1 MTGSQCFSRE
11 NKMKVT
17 ILGAGL
23 VGAPMARDLAA
34 GGEFEV
40 SVADISPGA
49 LSRLDD
55 IPGIIGV
62 PADLSDSETVR
73 NLAAGSDYVINAT
86 PGFMGHSV
94 LRSVIE
100 AGVDVVDI
108 AFFPEDPFDLDGLAR
123 DNGVTAIVDC
133 GVAPGMSNVLVS
145 HAARKLDRA
154 DRALIYVGGL
164 PSRRDWPWEY
174 KAGFSPI
181 DVLEEYTRP
190 ARYVENG
197 RLVTR
202 PALSDPEYLDF
213 PGIGTL
219 ESFNSDG
226 LRSLASTMDIPDMK
240 EKTLRYPGHIEKIM
254 VLRES
259 GFFSTGEIEIGGARI
274 RPLDF
279 TARLLFPLWEL
290 SEDDRDMTVMKV
302 IVEGTKNGEAAGYE
316 YFLLDRHD
324 EISGVHSM
332 ARTTGYTATVA
343 LRMLAEG
350 IYKRKGIVAPEF
362 IGEIAVCVD
371 YLLAGLKER
380 GVIYTER
387 PVAPGPALV

>member
-1 MTGSQCFSRE
+1 MIRE
-11 NKMKVT
+11 NDMKVT

-23 VGAPMARDLAA
+23 VGGPMARDLAKD
-34 GGEFEV
+34 GDFEV
-40 SVADISPGA
+40 TIADISSEN

-55 IPGIIGV
+55 VPAIGKV
-62 PADLSDSETVR
+62 RADLSDDEKVKKLT
-73 NLAAGSDYVINAT
+73 AAADYVINAT

-108 AFFPEDPFDLDGLAR
+108 AFFPEDPFTLDTLAR
-123 DNGVTAIVDC
+123 ERGVTAIVDC

-145 HAARKLDRA
+145 HAAGMLDEALRV
-154 DRALIYVGGL
+154 LIYVGGL
-164 PSRRDWPWEY
+164 PIRRTWPWEY

-226 LRSLASTMDIPDMK
+226 LRTLAETMDINDMK
-240 EKTLRYPGHIEKIM
+240 EKTLRYPGHIEKIA

-259 GFFSTGEIEIGGARI
+259 GFFSTEEIEIGGTKI

-290 SEDDRDMTVMKV
+290 AEEFREYARRGGQVFVSTHSPDFLNATKLEEVFWLVKKDGFSEVRRASQDEQIRAYMSAGDQMGYLWKQGFF
-302 IVEGTKNGEAAGYE
+302 EG
-316 YFLLDRHD
+316 
-324 EISGVHSM
+324 S
-332 ARTTGYTATVA
+332 
-343 LRMLAEG
+343 
-350 IYKRKGIVAPEF
+350 AP
-362 IGEIAVCVD
+362 
-371 YLLAGLKER
+371 R
-380 GVIYTER
+380 
-387 PVAPGPALV
+387 

>member
-1 MTGSQCFSRE
+1 M
-11 NKMKVT
+11 NVI

-23 VGAPMARDLAA
+23 VGGPMARDLAA
-34 GGEFEV
+34 DGDFEV
-40 SVADISPGA
+40 SVADISGEA
-49 LSRLDD
+49 LSKLDD
-55 IPGIIGV
+55 FPGIGKIQ
-62 PADLSDSETVR
+62 ADLSNSEKVKELT
-73 NLAAGSDYVINAT
+73 AGCDYVINAT

-100 AGVDVVDI
+100 TGTNVVDI
-108 AFFPEDPFDLDGLAR
+108 AFSPEDPFDLDGLAR
-123 DNGVTAIVDC
+123 EHGVTAIVDC

-145 HAARKLDRA
+145 YAARRLDRA
-154 DRALIYVGGL
+154 ESALIYVGGL
-164 PSRRDWPWEY
+164 PVRRNWPWEY

-190 ARYVENG
+190 ARYFENG
-197 RLVTR
+197 RLVIR

-226 LRSLASTMDIPDMK
+226 LRTLAATLDIPDMK
-240 EKTLRYPGHIEKIM
+240 EKTLRYPGHIEKIA

-259 GFFSTGEIEIGGARI
+259 GFFSTGEIEISGTKI

-290 SEDDRDMTVMKV
+290 SEDDRDLTVMKV
-302 IVEGTKNGEAAGYE
+302 IVEGTKDGDAVRYE
-316 YFLLDRHD
+316 YDLFDRHD
-324 EISGVHSM
+324 EASGVHSM

-343 LRMLAEG
+343 LRMLAGG
-350 IYKRKGIVAPEF
+350 IYERKGISAPEF
-362 IGEIAVCVD
+362 IGEDTECVE
-371 YLLAGLKER
+371 YMLAGLKER
-380 GVIYTER
+380 GVIYTEKTVESAPD
-387 PVAPGPALV
+387 PVGSNQ

>member
-1 MTGSQCFSRE
+1 
-11 NKMKVT
+11 MKVI

-23 VGAPMARDLAA
+23 VGGPMARDLAA
-34 GGEFEV
+34 DGDFEV
-40 SVADISPGA
+40 SVADISA
-49 LSRLDD
+49 ETLSKLDD
-55 IPGIIGV
+55 FSGIGRIR
-62 PADLSDSETVR
+62 ADLSDSEKVKELT
-73 NLAAGSDYVINAT
+73 ADSDYVINAT
-86 PGFMGHSV
+86 PGYMGHSV

-123 DNGVTAIVDC
+123 DRGVTAIVDC

-145 HAARKLDRA
+145 YAARRLDSA
-154 DRALIYVGGL
+154 HSALIYVGGL
-164 PSRRDWPWEY
+164 PVRRNWPWEY

-197 RLVTR
+197 RLVIR

-219 ESFNSDG
+219 QSFNSDG
-226 LRSLASTMDIPDMK
+226 LRTLATTLDIPDMK
-240 EKTLRYPGHIEKIM
+240 EKTLRYPGHIEKIAVM
-254 VLRES
+254 RES
-259 GFFSTGEIEIGGARI
+259 GFFSTDEIEIGGTRI

-290 SEDDRDMTVMKV
+290 SEDDRDLTVMKV
-302 IVEGTKNGEAAGYE
+302 IVKGMKDGAAAGYE
-316 YFLLDRHD
+316 YDLFDRHD
-324 EISGVHSM
+324 ETSGVHSM

-343 LRMLAEG
+343 LRMLAGG
-350 IYKRKGIVAPEF
+350 IYDRKGIIAPEF
-362 IGEIAVCVD
+362 IGEKTECVE
-371 YLLAGLKER
+371 YLLTGLRER
-380 GVIYTER
+380 GVVYTEKAVI
-387 PVAPGPALV
+387 PVPDPAGSNQ